1 MNEPTNLATGADI
14 SSFVAELQQ
23 PKQEF
28 AQSESIFDALPEETP
43 TPENEPQPREPIR
56 TQMTQGAANASGK
69 LVVSVIDTVIP
80 ALQAWLAKTNADE
93 FKAAEPDRAEL
104 ETALS
109 EYMKLKGGDIPPGLM
124 CVILVVAIYG
134 SNIPKMLEMRKLNTE
149 KERLEKM
156 RRDLEYQKQQ
166 LDKERQK
173 ITKNAENE

>member
-1 MNEPTNLATGADI
+1 MNETTNLATGADI
-14 SSFVAELQQ
+14 NSFVAELQQ

-28 AQSESIFDALPEETP
+28 AQSESVFDALPEPPE
-43 TPENEPQPREPIR
+43 PENEDQPKEKVR
-56 TQMTQGAANASGK
+56 TQMTTGAANASGK

-80 ALQAWLAKTNADE
+80 AIQAWFAKTDTE
-93 FKAAEPDRAEL
+93 DFKAYESDRAEL
-104 ETALS
+104 DNAFS

-124 CVILVVAIYG
+124 CVILVISIYG

-149 KERLEKM
+149 KERLDKM

-173 ITKNAENE
+173 LAKNAENE